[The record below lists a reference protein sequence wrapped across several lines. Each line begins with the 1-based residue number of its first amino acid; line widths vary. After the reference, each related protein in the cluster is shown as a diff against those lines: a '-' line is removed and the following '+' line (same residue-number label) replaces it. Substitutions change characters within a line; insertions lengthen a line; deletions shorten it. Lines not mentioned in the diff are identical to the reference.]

1 MSERKIRYLVL
12 FAVIATTALVHSGC
26 LFLGFNS
33 FWDLIHVYRNPFQSS
48 ISLEL
53 AGRAFTRVVEAE
65 YTPFRSLSNSL
76 DYTLWG
82 NNALG
87 HHLTSYLIFL
97 FSTALVFVLVERLM
111 DQARYPFKRRIFV
124 AGLTALLFG
133 IHPLKVQVVAWVTT
147 RDYQLG
153 AFFYLLCVLIYTKWL
168 RSESI
173 GWYVLAVLFAL
184 CASLS
189 QAMAVSLPLGLILL
203 DYYPLNRFKEVPA
216 TKLLVEKAPFVL
228 IALLTA
234 VVTGQIRHNVQTL
247 HPMDLSSLMLNGLEF
262 PAALV
267 FYLYKTVFPLHLA
280 PIYPMESTGDPGF
293 IIFSWVVITGLVV
306 VAAKMKKEH
315 PAFFT
320 GVLISIVMLLPAG
333 GLVRSGATVLA
344 DRYVQLASLPL
355 LLGIA
360 WLITGSLRSP
370 RFRCPVAVLGLA
382 WIVFLVWKTV
392 TYTALWDD
400 AVGLTRQ
407 AYARYPQSRII
418 ELFMLRSYN
427 NAAAGLTT
435 EGKFDEAFDACRKA
449 IEVNP
454 AYPDTYTQLG
464 IICLNQ
470 GKEEEGI
477 RYFRKATELDPR
489 DADSFFNLGLAWK
502 RVGNRSE
509 AIAAFERVLML
520 DPHYARAR
528 HNLTLLRAP
537 EPEYEK
543 RKGQWPQRGSKG
555 TKITKG
561 TMATKRHKK
570 AVYSY

>member
-1 MSERKIRYLVL
+1 MTEKRLGHFILL
-12 FAVIATTALVHSGC
+12 AVIVFTAVVHSGC

-33 FWDLIHVYRNPFQSS
+33 FWDMIHVYRNPFQSS

-53 AGRAFTRVVEAE
+53 IGRAFTGVVEAE

-82 NNALG
+82 DNAFG

-111 DQARYPFKRRIFV
+111 DQARCLFKRRIFV

-153 AFFYLLCVLIYTKWL
+153 ACFYLLCVLIYTKWL
-168 RSESI
+168 RSKSI

-189 QAMAVSLPLGLILL
+189 QAMAVSLPLVLILL

-216 TKLLVEKAPFVL
+216 TKPLVEKAPFVL

-234 VVTGQIRHNVQTL
+234 IVTGQIRHNVQTL
-247 HPMDLSSLMLNGLEF
+247 HPLDLSSLALNGIEF
-262 PAALV
+262 PSALV

-280 PIYPMESTGDPGF
+280 PIYPMESTGDPGL
-293 IIFSWVVITGLVV
+293 IIFSWVVMAGLVV
-306 VAAKMKKEH
+306 VSAKMKKAH
-315 PAFFT
+315 PALFT

-360 WLITGSLRSP
+360 WIITGGLRSS

-382 WIVFLVWKTV
+382 WIAFLVWKTV

-407 AYARYPQSRII
+407 AYDRYPQSRII
-418 ELFMLRSYN
+418 ELMMVRTYN
-427 NAAAGLTT
+427 NASRFLAA
-435 EGKFDEAFDACRKA
+435 EGKFEEAFESCRKA

-454 AYPDTYTQLG
+454 ACHDTYCNLG
-464 IICLNQ
+464 FLCFSQ
-470 GKEEEGI
+470 GKDEEGI
-477 RYFRKATELDPR
+477 RSLRKATELDPR
-489 DADSFFNLGLAWK
+489 NADSFFNLGLAYK
-502 RVGNRSE
+502 RMGRNSN
-509 AIAAFERVLML
+509 AIAAFEKVLEL
-520 DPHYARAR
+520 NPYYTRA
-528 HNLTLLRAP
+528 HQNLAILRTP

-543 RKGQWPQRGSKG
+543 RKRENDK
-555 TKITKG
+555 
-561 TMATKRHKK
+561 
-570 AVYSY
+570 